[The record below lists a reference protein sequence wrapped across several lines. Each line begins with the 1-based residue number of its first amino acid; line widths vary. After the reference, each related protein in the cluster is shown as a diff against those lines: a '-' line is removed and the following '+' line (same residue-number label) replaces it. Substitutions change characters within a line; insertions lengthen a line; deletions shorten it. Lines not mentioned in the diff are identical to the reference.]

1 MPLGLQ
7 VHLKRNNTFKQKK
20 TVYRFLQLYLFL
32 FISTI
37 YGQNISILNAND
49 GSVLSS
55 PQLFCNGETF
65 HVKVNAT
72 ATSTGDY
79 AMTSLSSFNISNRSN
94 PVPFKNKIGEDHF
107 SESVPIPFTF
117 SYFGKS
123 YSHLV
128 VGSNGRLVFGEQSEL
143 SLLQNNIYADQV
155 HSGNLGQSNQYKIP
169 SIEYNKVNT
178 LDPAQSLNLA
188 HIFAGF
194 TELKYNSDS
203 IYDKITYGD
212 TNYEGKTAL
221 IVSFTNINERLVG
234 GGYTSPLSNQIVLLE
249 DGRIIIKVIKSS
261 SNSNAILGLQN
272 SDATKGRWPINNEL
286 SSPYNNGTFTSGSE
300 AWLFTPKQQLTPQV
314 KWLRNNV
321 EIPGATSAALP
332 SFEPLDGDQLKVQ
345 VTYAEDPS
353 VVQTGEVVFHKLQ
366 KPAIQIQNQT
376 CGSVTLETPA
386 ITGMTYTWYKAGD
399 ANPFSS
405 TSNKVTVTANGN
417 YFVRVGKTNSS
428 CYVESD
434 AETVTLASDFPP
446 LNPSS
451 YHLCATSGESQR
463 LINLIDYYPT
473 NPAQYKV
480 EFFEGNA
487 LIQNPEEY
495 LLVANQPAQLTVR
508 VTSQNVANCT
518 QDFPLKVVLL
528 STPAD
533 GEVVLSNNICI
544 GTPTYSLSSFE
555 SRYNELNFSFLYS
568 IDNGNTF
575 SALQQIDLA
584 AHDQVL
590 VKIQHPDVTCESVFT
605 LKFNYHPE
613 VEVRPYTEFPPH
625 CRSDDEYFDLE
636 ITERE
641 LTYGPDIL
649 VTFYRD
655 TAMTDQI
662 FDLQYR
668 GKGKVYVKIENTATG
683 CLAQDPPILNLVVYN
698 PPKLIKQ
705 TPEQKFSACGQRTFD
720 LTTDIHDYIGSF
732 PYQTITKYFDENGI
746 ELDEAEWKNYNPDL
760 RGQPYMQFIY
770 NTTNNLTGCSDI
782 IQFDLKYQEIPVAQ
796 ISSIIIC
803 GQTSYALS
811 DFKSK
816 AISTPEDFI
825 FTDENGNELSGDFSV
840 SILPFDL
847 KFYMENRA
855 TGCKSTLQTVTFENG
870 SLTPVL
876 NHDLKYPLCD
886 ADSDGFTE
894 FDLKTLHFEI
904 SSAQSATFR
913 YYKDSSLTQPIPSV
927 YTNETAFFQ
936 IIYIQVEEPGF
947 CPVVIPVNLIVN
959 TPTTLNLSGNLNI
972 CYGETLWLQVP
983 NDSDFTEIRW
993 FAPNGDLLN
1002 SGDSLTL
1009 SYADIKFGKEY
1020 KVVATNENR
1029 CVTEYPFTP
1038 SDRNQP
1044 KITAIKQ
1051 SNTSI
1056 EVTAEGGAKPYIY
1069 YFNGIPQSTIILSN
1083 PEPKTYT
1090 IQVQSADGCLGP
1102 PQTVYFIKINNAF
1115 TPNADGKND
1124 VWKIDYLDRMNDV
1137 KLTITDRFGNVM
1149 YQADSGAD
1157 AAWNGTAAGQAVPT
1171 GTYWYLVSWT
1181 DPVTRTSEQRQG
1193 WILLKN
1199 QR

>member
-1 MPLGLQ
+1 M
-7 VHLKRNNTFKQKK
+7 
-20 TVYRFLQLYLFL
+20 YRFLQLYLFL
-32 FISTI
+32 IISTV

-65 HVKVNAT
+65 HVKVNTT

-94 PVPFKNKIGEDHF
+94 PVPFKNKIGENHF
-107 SESVPIPFTF
+107 SKPVPIPFTF

-143 SLLQNNIYADQV
+143 SLLQNDIYADQV

-169 SIEYNKVNT
+169 SIEYNKVNSS
-178 LDPAQSLNLA
+178 DPAQILNLA

-194 TELKYNSDS
+194 TELKYNSES

-212 TNYEGKTAL
+212 TNYEGKNAL

-234 GGYTSPLSNQIVLLE
+234 GGYTSPLSNQIVLVE

-261 SNSNAILGLQN
+261 SGSNAILGLQN
-272 SDATKGRWPINNEL
+272 SDASKARWPVNNEPA
-286 SSPYNNGTFTSGSE
+286 SKYNNGPFTNSSE
-300 AWLFTPKQQLTPQV
+300 AWVFTPSQQLTPQF
-314 KWLRNNV
+314 KWFRNNV
-321 EIPGATSAALP
+321 EIPGATSTSLTNFQP
-332 SFEPLDGDQLKVQ
+332 QNGDKLKVE
-345 VTYAEDPS
+345 VTYTEDPS
-353 VVQTGEVVFHKLQ
+353 IVETGEVIFNALQ
-366 KPAIQIQNQT
+366 KPVVQVQNQT
-376 CGSVTLETPA
+376 CSSVTLETA
-386 ITGMTYTWYKAGD
+386 LVQGATYAWFKAGETT
-399 ANPFSS
+399 PLPS
-405 TSNKVTVTANGN
+405 TDNTATVTAGGQ
-417 YFVRVGKTNSS
+417 YYVRVAKNNSTCS
-428 CYVESD
+428 LDSD
-434 AETVTLASDFPP
+434 PILVNLANNFPP
-446 LNPSS
+446 LNPGPHYLCSS
-451 YHLCATSGESQR
+451 SGETQR
-463 LINLIDYYPT
+463 QVNLNNYYPAD
-473 NPAQYKV
+473 PAQYKV
-480 EFFEGNA
+480 EFFEGNT
-487 LIQNPEEY
+487 LVENPAAY
-495 LLVANQPAQLTVR
+495 LLLANQPVTITIQATALNATSCTMANDFQLI
-508 VTSQNVANCT
+508 
-518 QDFPLKVVLL
+518 LL
-528 STPAD
+528 SPPAN
-533 GEVVLSNNICI
+533 GNTVLSEQICF
-544 GTPTYSLSSFE
+544 GQPFYNLSDFENRYSGLNFTFTYSL
-555 SRYNELNFSFLYS
+555 
-568 IDNGNTF
+568 DNGANF
-575 SALQQIDLA
+575 GVIRQIDLTTR
-584 AHDQVL
+584 DEIL
-590 VKIQHPDVTCESVFT
+590 VKMQHPLGGCESVFT
-605 LKFNYHPE
+605 LKFDHYPE
-613 VEVRPYTEFPPH
+613 VQVRHYTPFPPH

-662 FDLQYR
+662 FDLQYTGR
-668 GKGKVYVKIENTATG
+668 GKVYVKIENTATG
-683 CLAQDPPILNLVVYN
+683 CLAQDPPVLELVVYDR
-698 PPKLIKQ
+698 PDLIKQ
-705 TPEQKFSACGQRTFD
+705 SPEQKFSACGQRTFD

-732 PYQTITKYFDENGI
+732 QYPTVIKYFDRSGV
-746 ELDEAEWKNYNPDL
+746 ELNEAEWKNYNPEL

-770 NTTNNLTGCSDI
+770 NTTNNTVGCSDT
-782 IQFDLKYQEIPVAQ
+782 IQFDLKYREIPAAQ
-796 ISSIIIC
+796 TSSIIIC

-825 FTDENGNELSGDFSV
+825 FTDEDGNELTGDFSI
-840 SILPFDL
+840 SNLPFDFN
-847 KFYMENRA
+847 FYLENRE
-855 TGCKSTLQTVTFENG
+855 TGCKSALQTITFQNG

-876 NHDLKYPLCD
+876 KYDLKYALCD
-886 ADSDGFTE
+886 ADSDGFVE
-894 FDLKTLHFEI
+894 FGLSTLHSLI
-904 SSAQSATFR
+904 TVAQNVTFK
-913 YYKDSSLTQPIPSV
+913 YYKDAALTQPIPSE
-927 YTNETAFFQ
+927 YTNETAFLQ
-936 IIYIQVEEPGF
+936 TVYIQVEEDGF
-947 CPVVIPVNLIVN
+947 CPVIVAVELIVN
-959 TPTTLNLSGNLNI
+959 IPTTLIFSGNLDL
-972 CYGETLWLQVP
+972 CYDDTLYLHIS
-983 NDSDFTEIRW
+983 NASDFTEIKW
-993 FAPNGDLLN
+993 LSPNGEILG
-1002 SGDSLTL
+1002 SSETFSLA
-1009 SYADIKFGKEY
+1009 YAQVQFGKQY
-1020 KVVATNENR
+1020 QVVAKNASD

-1051 SNTSI
+1051 SNASI
-1056 EVTAEGGAKPYIY
+1056 EVTAEGGTKPYIY
-1069 YFNGIPQSTIILSN
+1069 YFNGIPQSTNILSN

-1102 PQTVYFIKINNAF
+1102 PKTVYFIKINNAF

-1171 GTYWYLVSWT
+1171 GTYWYVVSWT
-1181 DPVTRTSEQRQG
+1181 DPVTRASEQRQG

>member
-1 MPLGLQ
+1 
-7 VHLKRNNTFKQKK
+7 
-20 TVYRFLQLYLFL
+20 VYRFLQLYLFL
-32 FISTI
+32 IISTV
-37 YGQNISILNAND
+37 YGQNISILNADD

-55 PQLFCNGETF
+55 PQLFCVGDSFN
-65 HVKVNAT
+65 VKVNAE
-72 ATSTGDY
+72 ANSTGDY
-79 AMTSLSSFNISNRSN
+79 RIRELANFSVNNKDTKVPFSNRVGN
-94 PVPFKNKIGEDHF
+94 NHF
-107 SESVPIPFTF
+107 SSPVPIPFTF
-117 SYFGKS
+117 SYFGKN

-128 VGSNGRLVFGEQSEL
+128 VGSNGRLVFGEESEL
-143 SLLQNNIYADQV
+143 SLLQNDIYADQV
-155 HSGNLGQSNQYKIP
+155 YSGNMGLSSRYIIP
-169 SIEYNKVNT
+169 SIEYNKVNISN
-178 LDPAQSLNLA
+178 PAQILNLA

-194 TELKYNSDS
+194 TELKYNSES

-212 TNYEGKTAL
+212 TNYQGKHAL
-221 IVSFTNINERLVG
+221 IVSFTKINERLVG
-234 GGYTSPLSNQIVLLE
+234 GGYTSPLSNQIVLVE

-272 SDATKGRWPINNEL
+272 SDATKGRWPENNEL
-286 SSPYNNGTFTSGSE
+286 NSPYNNGTFTSGSE
-300 AWLFTPKQQLTPQV
+300 TWLFTPNQPLTPQV
-314 KWLRNNV
+314 KWFRNNV
-321 EIPGATSAALP
+321 EIPGATSTTLP
-332 SFEPLDGDQLKVQ
+332 DFQPLDGDQLKVQ
-345 VTYAEDPS
+345 VSYAEDPNLI
-353 VVQTGEVVFHKLQ
+353 QTGEVAFHKLQ
-366 KPAIQIQNQT
+366 KPAIQIQGET
-376 CGSVTLETPA
+376 CGSVTLKTPGIIGA
-386 ITGMTYTWYKAGD
+386 TYAWYKTGD
-399 ANPFSS
+399 PNPLPS
-405 TSNKVTVTANGN
+405 TSNTVTVTANGN
-417 YFVRVGKTNSS
+417 YFVRVGKINGN

-533 GEVVLSNNICI
+533 GNVVLSNNICI

-625 CRSDDEYFDLE
+625 CTSDDEYFDLE

-668 GKGKVYVKIENTATG
+668 GRGKVYVKIQNTATG

-816 AISTPEDFI
+816 AIANPGDFI
-825 FTDENGNELSGDFSV
+825 FTDEDGNVLTSDFSL
-840 SILPFDL
+840 SELPFDFN
-847 KFYMENRA
+847 FYMENRT

-870 SLTPVL
+870 SPTIVL
-876 NHDLKYPLCD
+876 NSDLEYAICD
-886 ADSDGFTE
+886 PDSDGFTD
-894 FDLKTLHFEI
+894 FDLKTLHSDI
-904 SSAQSATFR
+904 SSAQNATFR
-913 YYKDSSLTQPIPSV
+913 YYRDSALTQPIPSV

-947 CPVVIPVNLIVN
+947 CAEVIQVPLIVN

-972 CYGETLWLQVP
+972 CYGEALSLQMS
-983 NDSDFTEIRW
+983 NASSFNEIRW
-993 FAPNGDLLN
+993 LAPNGDLLN
-1002 SGDSLTL
+1002 AGSSLTL
-1009 SYADIKFGKEY
+1009 SYADIEFGKQY
-1020 KVVATNENR
+1020 IVVAINENG

-1038 SDRNQP
+1038 SDSNQP

-1051 SNTSI
+1051 SNTFI

-1069 YFNGIPQSTIILSN
+1069 YFNGIPQRTNILSN

-1171 GTYWYLVSWT
+1171 GTYWYVVSWT